1 MHGVRAWAEWSTV
14 RPREGG
20 FVYLGRN
27 QDLPIAV
34 DLWHA
39 IHCITHF
46 RTLLV
51 RGDDSSVH
59 TPHCFG
65 YVRQTLL
72 CGADMTLEERPMEGF
87 DADGNE
93 IFPGNG
99 VEHVC
104 RGDFQQIY
112 EWTMEQRE
120 SWTPEMLEKLLNPA
134 LGNNHSHSHNHEGS
148 MMW

>member
-1 MHGVRAWAEWSTV
+1 
-14 RPREGG
+14 
-20 FVYLGRN
+20 
-27 QDLPIAV
+27 
-34 DLWHA
+34 
-39 IHCITHF
+39 
-46 RTLLV
+46 
-51 RGDDSSVH
+51 
-59 TPHCFG
+59 
-65 YVRQTLL
+65 
-72 CGADMTLEERPMEGF
+72 MEGF